1 LTTFSIV
8 IRLELLNISHNPRS
22 IFMSGTPSSY
32 RSIVSRGP
40 ATVEKFDTKSWYKD
54 LDKAD
59 VVISILMLMVF
70 VFILMTGA

>member
-8 IRLELLNISHNPRS
+8 IKLKLLNTSHNPRS
-22 IFMSGTPSSY
+22 IFMSGTPSNY
-32 RSIVSRGP
+32 QSIVSRGP
-40 ATVEKFDTKSWYKD
+40 ATVEKFDTKRWYKD

-70 VFILMTGA
+70 VFILITGA